1 MSRRAVRANQ
11 GHAVMMARSRRAVQ
25 LPGAAEKVSNFSKS
39 VFGDKKDNEKKAA
52 EEAARVKAAEKLEAE
67 RLLEVTDHVSH
78 DLPRSLPAGGES
90 LISLLLLSF
99 GAYTKRPNT

>member
-1 MSRRAVRANQ
+1 MMAHSRRAVC
-11 GHAVMMARSRRAVQ
+11 AVQ
-25 LPGAAEKVSNFSKS
+25 VPGAAEKVSNFSKS

-90 LISLLLLSF
+90 LISLLLLLSF